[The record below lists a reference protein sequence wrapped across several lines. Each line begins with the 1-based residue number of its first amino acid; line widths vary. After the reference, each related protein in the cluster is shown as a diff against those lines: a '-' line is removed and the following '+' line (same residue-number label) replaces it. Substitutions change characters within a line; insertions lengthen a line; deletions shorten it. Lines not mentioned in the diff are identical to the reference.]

1 MVKILFDLKTNI
13 FLNLHSGA
21 LRGEIEELRV
31 LLDRVCLIKIVFFNL
46 NSYFLLFR

>member
-13 FLNLHSGA
+13 LFNLHSGV

-31 LLDRVCLIKIVFFNL
+31 LLDRVCLIKIFFWI
-46 NSYFLLFR
+46 